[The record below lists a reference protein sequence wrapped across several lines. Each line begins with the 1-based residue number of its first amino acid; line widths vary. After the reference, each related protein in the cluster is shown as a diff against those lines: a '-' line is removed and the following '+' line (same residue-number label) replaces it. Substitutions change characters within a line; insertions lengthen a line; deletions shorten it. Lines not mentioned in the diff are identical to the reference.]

1 MIQRFKRVNCLE
13 KLHADNCDDQNELFR
28 ILGKAGPMVM
38 VEWKRL
44 GTLARAIFR
53 LNVYT
58 AQKPFGWT
66 RNVLPK
72 YKDNK

>member
-44 GTLARAIFR
+44 GT
-53 LNVYT
+53 
-58 AQKPFGWT
+58 
-66 RNVLPK
+66 
-72 YKDNK
+72 

>member
-28 ILGKAGPMVM
+28 ILGKTGPMVM

-44 GTLARAIFR
+44 GTLARDISAQRVYRSKAI
-53 LNVYT
+53 
-58 AQKPFGWT
+58 WM
-66 RNVLPK
+66 
-72 YKDNK
+72 DS